1 MVQNCAYN
9 GIDFSSDRER
19 VGEKWL
25 YNYDKQR
32 VVNKILVGSTQT
44 FAFKFASEP
53 QSTPQPPLLTYFGSL
68 GIKTVSGTLVANSDN
83 IYLFDFEMD
92 TDLGN
97 GVFRLKAKSKI
108 GESYIAFS
116 EYCETVPSYSD
127 ELAFVTGKNSTS
139 QYGIMGTHPFAMALN
154 CSRWKSKT
162 YFADKIE
169 YENSFGRK
177 ITLSTESNVFD
188 RFTFLELSQ
197 YQANTLRWLSDMQTF
212 TINGVTYQRVSD
224 WEVISDENTELVDM
238 AADFARADYS
248 EFGSSSG
255 KFSMPESGRAS
266 EAPIILDLLDRIKRI
281 NYGITL
287 TPKV

>member
-44 FAFKFASEP
+44 FAFKFDAELFAVP
-53 QSTPQPPLLTYFGSL
+53 QLTYFGSL
-68 GIKTVSGTLVANSDN
+68 GSKTVAGTLVANSDN
-83 IYLFDFEMD
+83 IYLVDFEMD

-97 GVFRLKAKSKI
+97 GVFRLTVDVDNEVS
-108 GESYIAFS
+108 FS

-127 ELAFVTGKNSTS
+127 ELAFVTGKNNTS

-197 YQANTLRWLSDMQTF
+197 YQATTLRWLSDMQTF

-224 WEVISDENTELVDM
+224 WEVLSDENTELVDM

-248 EFGSSSG
+248 EFSSSAG
-255 KFSMPESGRAS
+255 TFSMPDSGQAS
-266 EAPIILDLLDRIKRI
+266 ETPIILDFLDRIKRI

>member
-44 FAFKFASEP
+44 FAFKFDAELFAAP
-53 QSTPQPPLLTYFGSL
+53 QLTYFGSL
-68 GIKTVSGTLVANSDN
+68 GSKTVAGTLVANSDN

-92 TDLGN
+92 SDLGN
-97 GVFRLKAKSKI
+97 GVFRLLDVATNEVS
-108 GESYIAFS
+108 FS

-197 YQANTLRWLSDMQTF
+197 YQATTLRWLSDMQTF

-224 WEVISDENTELVDM
+224 WEVLSDENTELVDM

-248 EFGSSSG
+248 EFSSSAG
-255 KFSMPESGRAS
+255 TFSMPDSGQAS
-266 EAPIILDLLDRIKRI
+266 ETPIILDFLDRIKRI

-287 TPKV
+287 TPKL

>member
-44 FAFKFASEP
+44 FAFKFSSEP
-53 QSTPQPPLLTYFGSL
+53 QSTPLPPLLTYFGSL
-68 GIKTVSGTLVANSDN
+68 GRKTVAGTLVANSDN

-97 GVFRLKAKSKI
+97 GVFRLQANKKI
-108 GESYIAFS
+108 GASFIAFS
-116 EYCETVPSYSD
+116 EYCEVVKSTSD
-127 ELAFVTGKNSTS
+127 EIAFVTGKNSTS
-139 QYGIMGTHPFAMALN
+139 QYGIMGENPFAMVLN

-248 EFGSSSG
+248 EFGSSSR
-255 KFSMPESGRAS
+255 KFSMPEGGRAS
-266 EAPIILDLLDRIKRI
+266 EAPIILDLLDRIRRI

>member
-19 VGEKWL
+19 IGEKWL

-44 FAFKFASEP
+44 FAFKFDSELQAVP
-53 QSTPQPPLLTYFGSL
+53 QLTYFGSQ
-68 GIKTVSGTLVANSDN
+68 GTKTVAGTFVANSDN
-83 IYLFDFEMD
+83 IYLVDFEMD

-97 GVFRLKAKSKI
+97 GVFRLTVDIDNEVS
-108 GESYIAFS
+108 FS

-127 ELAFVTGKNSTS
+127 ELAFVTGKNNTS

-169 YENSFGRK
+169 YENRFGRK

-197 YQANTLRWLSDMQTF
+197 YQSTTLRWLSDMQTF

-224 WEVISDENTELVDM
+224 WEVLSDENTELVDM

-248 EFGSSSG
+248 EFGSSAG
-255 KFSMPESGRAS
+255 TFSMPDSGEAS
-266 EAPIILDLLDRIKRI
+266 ETPIILDFLDRIKRI

-287 TPKV
+287 TPKI

>member
-44 FAFKFASEP
+44 FAFKYGRRLTGFP
-53 QSTPQPPLLTYFGSL
+53 QLTYFGSQ
-68 GIKTVSGTLVANSDN
+68 GTKTVAATLAINN
-83 IYLFDFEMD
+83 NTIFLFDFEMD
-92 TDLGN
+92 SDLGN
-97 GVFRLKAKSKI
+97 GVFRLRASDGSGGAFI
-108 GESYIAFS
+108 SFS
-116 EYCETVPSYSD
+116 EYCETVQSISD

-197 YQANTLRWLSDMQTF
+197 YQATTLRWLSDMQTF
-212 TINGVTYQRVSD
+212 TINGITYQRVSD
-224 WEVISDENTELVDM
+224 WEVVSDENTELVDM

-248 EFGSSSG
+248 EFSSSAG
-255 KFSMPESGRAS
+255 TFSMPDSGQAS
-266 EAPIILDLLDRIKRI
+266 ETPTILNFLDRIKRI

>member
-1 MVQNCAYN
+1 MVQNCVYN

-32 VVNKILVGSTQT
+32 VVNKILVGSVQT
-44 FAFKFASEP
+44 FAFKLDVAEEL
-53 QSTPQPPLLTYFGSL
+53 PLELTYFGSL
-68 GIKTVSGTLVANSDN
+68 GSKMVDGTLVANSDN

-97 GVFRLKAKSKI
+97 GVFRLLNHGKQ
-108 GESYIAFS
+108 EVYFS
-116 EYCETVPSYSD
+116 EYCETVPSTSD
-127 ELAFVTGKNSTS
+127 ELAFVTGKNNDSR
-139 QYGIMGTHPFAMALN
+139 YGIMGTHPFAMALN

-248 EFGSSSG
+248 EFGSSSRT
-255 KFSMPESGRAS
+255 FSMPEGGRAS
-266 EAPIILDLLDRIKRI
+266 EAPIILDFLDRIRRI

-287 TPKV
+287 TPKG

>member
-44 FAFKFASEP
+44 FAFKFDIIVVGVP
-53 QSTPQPPLLTYFGSL
+53 QLTYYGSH
-68 GIKTVSGTLVANSDN
+68 GNKTVDGTLVAYSAN

-92 TDLGN
+92 SDLGN
-97 GVFRLKAKSKI
+97 GVFRLQANV
-108 GESYIAFS
+108 GAYIAFS
-116 EYCETVPSYSD
+116 EYCETVPSIPD

-197 YQANTLRWLSDMQTF
+197 YQSTTLRWLSDMQTF
-212 TINGVTYQRVSD
+212 TINGTTYQRVSD
-224 WEVISDENTELVDM
+224 WEVLSDENTELVDM

-248 EFGSSSG
+248 EFSSSAG
-255 KFSMPESGRAS
+255 TFSMPDSGQTS
-266 EAPIILDLLDRIKRI
+266 ETPIILDFLDRIKRI

>member
-25 YNYDKQR
+25 YNYNKQR

-44 FAFKFASEP
+44 FAFKFDGELTGVLP
-53 QSTPQPPLLTYFGSL
+53 QLTYFGSQ
-68 GIKTVSGTLVANSDN
+68 GSKTVAATLVANSDN
-83 IYLFDFEMD
+83 VYLVDFDMD

-97 GVFRLKAKSKI
+97 GVFRLTVDVDNEVS
-108 GESYIAFS
+108 FS

-162 YFADKIE
+162 YFSDKIE

-197 YQANTLRWLSDMQTF
+197 YQATTLRWLSDMQTF

-224 WEVISDENTELVDM
+224 WEVLSDENTELVDM

-248 EFGSSSG
+248 EFSSSAG
-255 KFSMPESGRAS
+255 TFSMPDSGQAS
-266 EAPIILDLLDRIKRI
+266 ETPIILDFLDRIKRI

-287 TPKV
+287 TPKL

>member
-44 FAFKFASEP
+44 FAFKFDRELNGVAE
-53 QSTPQPPLLTYFGSL
+53 LTYFGSQ
-68 GIKTVSGTLVANSDN
+68 GSKTVAATLVANSDY
-83 IYLFDFEMD
+83 IYLVNFEMD

-97 GVFRLKAKSKI
+97 GVFRLTADDASN
-108 GESYIAFS
+108 EVSFS
-116 EYCETVPSYSD
+116 EYCETVLSYSD
-127 ELAFVTGKNSTS
+127 ELAFVTGKNDDSR
-139 QYGIMGTHPFAMALN
+139 YGVMGTHPFAMALN

-197 YQANTLRWLSDMQTF
+197 YQATTLRWLSDMQTF
-212 TINGVTYQRVSD
+212 TINGITYQRVSD
-224 WEVISDENTELVDM
+224 WEVLSDENTELVDM

-248 EFGSSSG
+248 EFGSSAG
-255 KFSMPESGRAS
+255 TFSMPDSGQAS
-266 EAPIILDLLDRIKRI
+266 ETPIILDFLNRIKRI

-287 TPKV
+287 TPKI

>member
-44 FAFKFASEP
+44 FAFKLDVAEEL
-53 QSTPQPPLLTYFGSL
+53 PLELTYFGSL
-68 GIKTVSGTLVANSDN
+68 GSKMVDATLVANSDN
-83 IYLFDFEMD
+83 IYLVDFEMD
-92 TDLGN
+92 SDLGN
-97 GVFRLKAKSKI
+97 GVFRLLNHGKQ
-108 GESYIAFS
+108 EVYFS
-116 EYCETVPSYSD
+116 EYCETVPSISD

-139 QYGIMGTHPFAMALN
+139 QYGIMGENPFAMVLN

-212 TINGVTYQRVSD
+212 TINGITYQRVSD
-224 WEVISDENTELVDM
+224 WEVISDENTEIVDM

-248 EFGSSSG
+248 EFGSSSRT
-255 KFSMPESGRAS
+255 FSMPDSGQAS
-266 EAPIILDLLDRIKRI
+266 DIIFDFLNRIKRI

>member
-44 FAFKFASEP
+44 FAFKFDSKLFAVP
-53 QSTPQPPLLTYFGSL
+53 QLTYFGSL
-68 GIKTVSGTLVANSDN
+68 GSKTVAGTLVANSDN
-83 IYLFDFEMD
+83 IYLVDFEMD

-97 GVFRLKAKSKI
+97 GVFRLQANI
-108 GESYIAFS
+108 GAYIAFS
-116 EYCETVPSYSD
+116 EYCETVQSYSD

-162 YFADKIE
+162 YFSDKIE

-197 YQANTLRWLSDMQTF
+197 YQATTLRWLSDMQTF
-212 TINGVTYQRVSD
+212 TINGITYQRVSD

-248 EFGSSSG
+248 EFGSSAG
-255 KFSMPESGRAS
+255 TFSMPDGGQAS
-266 EAPIILDLLDRIKRI
+266 ETPIIFDFLDRIKRI

>member
-25 YNYDKQR
+25 YNYEKQR

-44 FAFKFASEP
+44 FAFKFDSELL
-53 QSTPQPPLLTYFGSL
+53 STPQLTYFGSQ
-68 GIKTVSGTLVANSDN
+68 GSKTVAPTSVVNN
-83 IYLFDFEMD
+83 NKICLFDFEMD

-97 GVFRLKAKSKI
+97 GVFRLTTDMNNEVS
-108 GESYIAFS
+108 FS
-116 EYCETVPSYSD
+116 EYCETVQSISD

-197 YQANTLRWLSDMQTF
+197 YQATTLRWLSDMQTF
-212 TINGVTYQRVSD
+212 TINGITYQRVSD

-248 EFGSSSG
+248 EFSSSAG
-255 KFSMPESGRAS
+255 TFSMPDSGQAS
-266 EAPIILDLLDRIKRI
+266 ETPIIFDFLDRIKRI

-287 TPKV
+287 TPKI

>member
-32 VVNKILVGSTQT
+32 VVNKILVGSIQT

-53 QSTPQPPLLTYFGSL
+53 QSTPLPPLLTYFGSL
-68 GIKTVSGTLVANSDN
+68 GSKTVAGTLVANSDN

-97 GVFRLKAKSKI
+97 GVFRLQAKRKTGASF
-108 GESYIAFS
+108 IAFS
-116 EYCETVPSYSD
+116 EYCEVVKSTSD
-127 ELAFVTGKNSTS
+127 EIAFVTGKNSTS
-139 QYGIMGTHPFAMALN
+139 QYGIMGENPFAMVLS

-255 KFSMPESGRAS
+255 KFSMPEGGRAS
-266 EAPIILDLLDRIKRI
+266 EAPIILDFLDRIRRI

>member
-1 MVQNCAYN
+1 M
-9 GIDFSSDRER
+9 
-19 VGEKWL
+19 
-25 YNYDKQR
+25 
-32 VVNKILVGSTQT
+32 VNKILVGSTQT
-44 FAFKFASEP
+44 FAFKLDVADEL
-53 QSTPQPPLLTYFGSL
+53 PLELTYFGSL
-68 GIKTVSGTLVANSDN
+68 GSKTVDATLVANSDN
-83 IYLFDFEMD
+83 IYLVDFEMD
-92 TDLGN
+92 SDLGN
-97 GVFRLKAKSKI
+97 GVFRLLNH
-108 GESYIAFS
+108 GEQEVYFS
-116 EYCETVPSYSD
+116 EYCETVKSTSD
-127 ELAFVTGKNSTS
+127 EIAFVTGKNSTS
-139 QYGIMGTHPFAMALN
+139 QYGIMGENPFAMVLN

-224 WEVISDENTELVDM
+224 WEVLSDENTELVDM

-248 EFGSSSG
+248 EFGSSSR
-255 KFSMPESGRAS
+255 KFSMPEGGRAS
-266 EAPIILDLLDRIKRI
+266 EAPIILDLLDRIRRI

>member
-44 FAFKFASEP
+44 FAFKFNFEP
-53 QSTPQPPLLTYFGSL
+53 QSVPLLIYFGSL
-68 GIKTVSGTLVANSDN
+68 GSKTVVGTLAPNSGN
-83 IYLFDFEMD
+83 ICLFNFGMD
-92 TDLGN
+92 SDLGN
-97 GVFRLKAKSKI
+97 GVFRLQVYNEQDEQEVS
-108 GESYIAFS
+108 FS
-116 EYCETVPSYSD
+116 EYCETVPSISD

-197 YQANTLRWLSDMQTF
+197 YQATTLRWLSDMQTF
-212 TINGVTYQRVSD
+212 TINGITYQRVSD

-248 EFGSSSG
+248 EFGSSAG
-255 KFSMPESGRAS
+255 TFSMPEGGRAS
-266 EAPIILDLLDRIKRI
+266 EAPIILDFLDRIRRI

>member
-44 FAFKFASEP
+44 FAFKFNTVVFAVP
-53 QSTPQPPLLTYFGSL
+53 QLTYFGSH
-68 GIKTVSGTLVANSDN
+68 GSKTVAGTLVANSDN
-83 IYLFDFEMD
+83 IYLVDFEMD
-92 TDLGN
+92 SDLGN
-97 GVFRLKAKSKI
+97 GVFRLQANI
-108 GESYIAFS
+108 GAYIAFS
-116 EYCETVPSYSD
+116 EYCETVQSISD

-177 ITLSTESNVFD
+177 ITLSTESNIFD
-188 RFTFLELSQ
+188 RFNFLELSQ
-197 YQANTLRWLSDMQTF
+197 YQATTLRWISDMQTF

-224 WEVISDENTELVDM
+224 WEVVSDENTELVDM

-248 EFGSSSG
+248 EFSSSAG
-255 KFSMPESGRAS
+255 TFSMPDSGQAS
-266 EAPIILDLLDRIKRI
+266 ETPIILDFLNRIKRI

>member
-44 FAFKFASEP
+44 FAFKFDDELFFIP
-53 QSTPQPPLLTYFGSL
+53 QLTYFGSL
-68 GIKTVSGTLVANSDN
+68 GSKTVEGTLVANSDN

-92 TDLGN
+92 SDLGN
-97 GVFRLKAKSKI
+97 GVFRL
-108 GESYIAFS
+108 EVYDNQQEMTFS
-116 EYCETVPSYSD
+116 EYCEVVKSTSD
-127 ELAFVTGKNSTS
+127 EIAFVTGKNSTS
-139 QYGIMGTHPFAMALN
+139 QYGIMGENPFAMVLS

-255 KFSMPESGRAS
+255 TFSMPESGRAS
-266 EAPIILDLLDRIKRI
+266 EAPIILDLLDRIRRI

>member
-44 FAFKFASEP
+44 FAFKFGGELFAVP
-53 QSTPQPPLLTYFGSL
+53 ILTYFGSQ
-68 GIKTVSGTLVANSDN
+68 GTKNANSRFVENSDN

-97 GVFRLKAKSKI
+97 GVFRLTVYD
-108 GESYIAFS
+108 EQEDEQEVYFS
-116 EYCETVPSYSD
+116 EYCETVTSYSD

-139 QYGIMGTHPFAMALN
+139 QYGIMGTYPFAMALN

-197 YQANTLRWLSDMQTF
+197 YQATTLRWLSDMQTF
-212 TINGVTYQRVSD
+212 TINGITYQRVSD
-224 WEVISDENTELVDM
+224 WEVVSDENTELVDM

-248 EFGSSSG
+248 EFGSSAG
-255 KFSMPESGRAS
+255 TFSMPDSGQAS
-266 EAPIILDLLDRIKRI
+266 ETPIIFDFLDRIKRI

-287 TPKV
+287 TPKI

>member
-25 YNYDKQR
+25 YNYDRQR
-32 VVNKILVGSTQT
+32 VVNKILVGSIQT
-44 FAFKFASEP
+44 FAFKFDSELVEAT
-53 QSTPQPPLLTYFGSL
+53 QLTYFGSH
-68 GIKTVSGTLVANSDN
+68 GSKTVSGTFVANSDN

-92 TDLGN
+92 SDLGN
-97 GVFRLKAKSKI
+97 GVFRLLDVVSN
-108 GESYIAFS
+108 EVSFS
-116 EYCETVPSYSD
+116 EYCETVEATSD

-169 YENSFGRK
+169 YENRFGRK

-197 YQANTLRWLSDMQTF
+197 YQATTLRWLSDMQTF

-224 WEVISDENTELVDM
+224 WEVVSDENTELVDM

-248 EFGSSSG
+248 EFSSSAG
-255 KFSMPESGRAS
+255 TFSMPDSGQAS
-266 EAPIILDLLDRIKRI
+266 ETPIILDFLNRIKRI

>member
-44 FAFKFASEP
+44 FAFKFDDELFAVP
-53 QSTPQPPLLTYFGSL
+53 QLTYFGSL
-68 GIKTVSGTLVANSDN
+68 GSKTVVGTLVANSDN

-92 TDLGN
+92 SDLGN
-97 GVFRLKAKSKI
+97 GVFRL
-108 GESYIAFS
+108 EVYDNQQEMTFS
-116 EYCETVPSYSD
+116 EYCETVESYSD

-197 YQANTLRWLSDMQTF
+197 YQATTLRWLSDMQTF

-224 WEVISDENTELVDM
+224 WEVLSDENTELVDM

-248 EFGSSSG
+248 EFGSSAG
-255 KFSMPESGRAS
+255 TFSMPDSGQAS
-266 EAPIILDLLDRIKRI
+266 ETPIILDFLNRIKRI

>member
-1 MVQNCAYN
+1 
-9 GIDFSSDRER
+9 
-19 VGEKWL
+19 
-25 YNYDKQR
+25 
-32 VVNKILVGSTQT
+32 
-44 FAFKFASEP
+44 
-53 QSTPQPPLLTYFGSL
+53 
-68 GIKTVSGTLVANSDN
+68 
-83 IYLFDFEMD
+83 MD

-97 GVFRLKAKSKI
+97 GVFRLTVDDVVNEVS
-108 GESYIAFS
+108 FS

-139 QYGIMGTHPFAMALN
+139 QYGIMGTNPFAMALN

-197 YQANTLRWLSDMQTF
+197 YQATTLRWISDMQTF

-248 EFGSSSG
+248 EFGSSAG
-255 KFSMPESGRAS
+255 TFSMPDSGQAS
-266 EAPIILDLLDRIKRI
+266 ETPIILDFLNRIKRI

>member
-1 MVQNCAYN
+1 
-9 GIDFSSDRER
+9 
-19 VGEKWL
+19 
-25 YNYDKQR
+25 
-32 VVNKILVGSTQT
+32 
-44 FAFKFASEP
+44 
-53 QSTPQPPLLTYFGSL
+53 
-68 GIKTVSGTLVANSDN
+68 
-83 IYLFDFEMD
+83 MD

-97 GVFRLKAKSKI
+97 GVLRLTVGDFVNEVS
-108 GESYIAFS
+108 FS
-116 EYCETVPSYSD
+116 EYCETVPSTSD

-197 YQANTLRWLSDMQTF
+197 YQATTLRWLSDMQTF
-212 TINGVTYQRVSD
+212 TINGITYQRVSD

-248 EFGSSSG
+248 EFGSSAG
-255 KFSMPESGRAS
+255 NFSMPDGGQAS
-266 EAPIILDLLDRIKRI
+266 ETPIIFDFLDRIKRI

-287 TPKV
+287 TPKI

>member
-25 YNYDKQR
+25 YNYGKQR

-44 FAFKFASEP
+44 FAFKYDDELNGVAE
-53 QSTPQPPLLTYFGSL
+53 LTYFGSL
-68 GIKTVSGTLVANSDN
+68 GNKTVVGTLVANSDN

-97 GVFRLKAKSKI
+97 GVFRLTVDDVVN
-108 GESYIAFS
+108 EVYFS

-197 YQANTLRWLSDMQTF
+197 YQATTLRWLSDMQTF
-212 TINGVTYQRVSD
+212 TINGITYQRVSD
-224 WEVISDENTELVDM
+224 WEVPSDENTELVDM

-248 EFGSSSG
+248 EFSSSAG
-255 KFSMPESGRAS
+255 TFSMPDGGQAS
-266 EAPIILDLLDRIKRI
+266 ETPIIFDFLDRIKRI

-287 TPKV
+287 TPKI

>member
-19 VGEKWL
+19 VCEKWL

-32 VVNKILVGSTQT
+32 VVNKILVGSVQT

-53 QSTPQPPLLTYFGSL
+53 QSTPLLTYFGSL
-68 GIKTVSGTLVANSDN
+68 GIKTVSGTLVQNSGN

-92 TDLGN
+92 SDLGN
-97 GVFRLKAKSKI
+97 GVFRLQANKIKI
-108 GESYIAFS
+108 GQSYIAFS
-116 EYCETVPSYSD
+116 EYCEVVKSTSD
-127 ELAFVTGKNSTS
+127 EIAFVTGKNSTS
-139 QYGIMGTHPFAMALN
+139 QYGIMGENPFAMVLN

-224 WEVISDENTELVDM
+224 WEVISDENTEIVDM

-248 EFGSSSG
+248 EFGSSSRT
-255 KFSMPESGRAS
+255 FSMPDSGQAS
-266 EAPIILDLLDRIKRI
+266 DIIFDFLNRIRRI

-287 TPKV
+287 TPKI

>member
-1 MVQNCAYN
+1 
-9 GIDFSSDRER
+9 
-19 VGEKWL
+19 
-25 YNYDKQR
+25 

-44 FAFKFASEP
+44 FAFKLDVAEEL
-53 QSTPQPPLLTYFGSL
+53 PLELTYFGSL
-68 GIKTVSGTLVANSDN
+68 GSKTVEGTLVANSDN

-97 GVFRLKAKSKI
+97 GVFRLQVYDEQEVYFS
-108 GESYIAFS
+108 FS
-116 EYCETVPSYSD
+116 EYCETVPSISD
-127 ELAFVTGKNSTS
+127 ELAFVTGKNNDSR
-139 QYGIMGTHPFAMALN
+139 YGIMGTHPFAMVLN

-212 TINGVTYQRVSD
+212 TINGITYQRVSD
-224 WEVISDENTELVDM
+224 WEVISDENTEIVDM

-248 EFGSSSG
+248 EFGSSAG
-255 KFSMPESGRAS
+255 TFSMPDSGQAS
-266 EAPIILDLLDRIKRI
+266 DIIFDFLNRIRRI

-287 TPKV
+287 TPKI

>member
-25 YNYDKQR
+25 YNYDRQR
-32 VVNKILVGSTQT
+32 VANKILVGSTQT
-44 FAFKFASEP
+44 FAFKFGTIPIGAR
-53 QSTPQPPLLTYFGSL
+53 LAYFGSN
-68 GIKTVSGTLVANSDN
+68 GSKTVVGTNVANSDN
-83 IYLFDFEMD
+83 IYLFNFEMD
-92 TDLGN
+92 SDLGN
-97 GVFRLKAKSKI
+97 GVFRLQANS
-108 GESYIAFS
+108 GAYISFS

-197 YQANTLRWLSDMQTF
+197 YQATTLRWISDMQTF
-212 TINGVTYQRVSD
+212 TINGVIYQRVSD
-224 WEVISDENTELVDM
+224 WEVVSDENTELVDM

-248 EFGSSSG
+248 EFGSSAG
-255 KFSMPESGRAS
+255 TFSMPDSGEAS
-266 EAPIILDLLDRIKRI
+266 ETPIILDFLNRIKRI

-287 TPKV
+287 TPKL

>member
-9 GIDFSSDRER
+9 GIYFSSDRDR

-44 FAFKFASEP
+44 FAFKFDNEVFESP
-53 QSTPQPPLLTYFGSL
+53 QLTYFGSQ
-68 GIKTVSGTLVANSDN
+68 GSKTVAGILVENSYN
-83 IYLFDFEMD
+83 IILFDFEMD
-92 TDLGN
+92 SDLGN
-97 GVFRLKAKSKI
+97 GVFRLTYDVDNEVS
-108 GESYIAFS
+108 FS

-127 ELAFVTGKNSTS
+127 ELAFVTGKNNDSR
-139 QYGIMGTHPFAMALN
+139 YGVMGTHPFAMALN

-197 YQANTLRWLSDMQTF
+197 YQATTLRWISDMQTF

-224 WEVISDENTELVDM
+224 WEVVSDENTELVDM

-248 EFGSSSG
+248 EFGSSAG
-255 KFSMPESGRAS
+255 TFSMPDSGQAS
-266 EAPIILDLLDRIKRI
+266 ETPIILDFLDRIKRI

>member
-44 FAFKFASEP
+44 FAFKFDSE
-53 QSTPQPPLLTYFGSL
+53 LFGVAELTYFGSQ
-68 GIKTVSGTLVANSDN
+68 GSKTVVAPLVANSDN

-92 TDLGN
+92 SDLGN
-97 GVFRLKAKSKI
+97 GVFRLTVGFDNEVS
-108 GESYIAFS
+108 FS
-116 EYCETVPSYSD
+116 EYCETVESYSD

-197 YQANTLRWLSDMQTF
+197 YQSTTLRWLSDMQTF

-224 WEVISDENTELVDM
+224 WEDLSDENTELVDM

-248 EFGSSSG
+248 EFSSSAG
-255 KFSMPESGRAS
+255 TFSMPDSGQAS
-266 EAPIILDLLDRIKRI
+266 ETPIILDLLNRIKRI

>member
-44 FAFKFASEP
+44 FAFKFDSEILD
-53 QSTPQPPLLTYFGSL
+53 TPQLTYFGSN
-68 GIKTVSGTLVANSDN
+68 GSKTVAATFVADSDN
-83 IYLFDFEMD
+83 IWLVDFEMNS
-92 TDLGN
+92 DLGN
-97 GVFRLKAKSKI
+97 GVFRLTVDIDHEVS
-108 GESYIAFS
+108 FS
-116 EYCETVPSYSD
+116 EYCETVESYSD

-162 YFADKIE
+162 YFGNKIE

-197 YQANTLRWLSDMQTF
+197 YQSTTLRWLSDMQTF

-224 WEVISDENTELVDM
+224 WEVLSDENTELVDM

-248 EFGSSSG
+248 EFSSSAG
-255 KFSMPESGRAS
+255 TFSMPDSGQAS
-266 EAPIILDLLDRIKRI
+266 ETPIILDFLNRIKRI

-287 TPKV
+287 TPKI

>member
-44 FAFKFASEP
+44 FAFKYDDELFAAP
-53 QSTPQPPLLTYFGSL
+53 QLTYFGSQ
-68 GIKTVSGTLVANSDN
+68 GSKTVAATLAPNSYN
-83 IYLFDFEMD
+83 IYLIDFEMD

-97 GVFRLKAKSKI
+97 GIFRLQANDGDEI
-108 GESYIAFS
+108 IAFS

-197 YQANTLRWLSDMQTF
+197 YQATTLRWLSDMQTF

-224 WEVISDENTELVDM
+224 WEVLSDENTELVDM

-248 EFGSSSG
+248 EFSSSAG
-255 KFSMPESGRAS
+255 TFSMPDSGQAS
-266 EAPIILDLLDRIKRI
+266 ETPIILDFLDRIKRI

-287 TPKV
+287 TPKE

>member
-44 FAFKFASEP
+44 FAFKLDVAEEL
-53 QSTPQPPLLTYFGSL
+53 PLELTYFGSL
-68 GIKTVSGTLVANSDN
+68 GSKTVEGTLVQNSDN

-97 GVFRLKAKSKI
+97 GVFRLQVYDEQEVYFS
-108 GESYIAFS
+108 FS
-116 EYCETVPSYSD
+116 EYCETVPSISD
-127 ELAFVTGKNSTS
+127 ELAFVTGKNDDSR
-139 QYGIMGTHPFAMALN
+139 YGVMGESPFAMALN

-212 TINGVTYQRVSD
+212 TINGITYQRVSD
-224 WEVISDENTELVDM
+224 WEVLSDENTEIVDM

-248 EFGSSSG
+248 EFGSSAG
-255 KFSMPESGRAS
+255 TFSMPDSGQAS
-266 EAPIILDLLDRIKRI
+266 DIIFDFLNRIKRI

>member
-1 MVQNCAYN
+1 MVQNCVYN

-32 VVNKILVGSTQT
+32 VVNKILVGSVQT
-44 FAFKFASEP
+44 FAFKLDVAEEL
-53 QSTPQPPLLTYFGSL
+53 PLELTYFGSL
-68 GIKTVSGTLVANSDN
+68 GSKMVDGTLVANSDN

-97 GVFRLKAKSKI
+97 GVFRLLNHGKQ
-108 GESYIAFS
+108 EVYFS
-116 EYCETVPSYSD
+116 EYCETVPSTSD
-127 ELAFVTGKNSTS
+127 ELAFVTGKNNDSR
-139 QYGIMGTHPFAMALN
+139 YGIMGTHPFAMALN

-255 KFSMPESGRAS
+255 KFSMPEGGRAS
-266 EAPIILDLLDRIKRI
+266 EAPIILDFLDRIRRI

-287 TPKV
+287 TPKG

>member
-44 FAFKFASEP
+44 FAFKLDVADEL
-53 QSTPQPPLLTYFGSL
+53 PLELTYFGSL
-68 GIKTVSGTLVANSDN
+68 GSKTVDATLVANSDN
-83 IYLFDFEMD
+83 IYLVDFEMD
-92 TDLGN
+92 SDLGN
-97 GVFRLKAKSKI
+97 GVFRLLNH
-108 GESYIAFS
+108 GEQEVYFS
-116 EYCETVPSYSD
+116 EYCETVKSTSD
-127 ELAFVTGKNSTS
+127 EIAFVTGKNSTS
-139 QYGIMGTHPFAMALN
+139 QYGIMGTHPFAMVLN

-248 EFGSSSG
+248 EFGSSAG
-255 KFSMPESGRAS
+255 TFSMPEGGRAS
-266 EAPIILDLLDRIKRI
+266 EAPIILDLLDRIRRI

>member
-32 VVNKILVGSTQT
+32 VVNKILVGSIQT
-44 FAFKFASEP
+44 FAFKFSSEP
-53 QSTPQPPLLTYFGSL
+53 QSTPLLTYYGSL
-68 GIKTVSGTLVANSDN
+68 GSKTVEGTLVANSDN

-97 GVFRLKAKSKI
+97 GVFRLQANKIKI
-108 GESYIAFS
+108 GASFIAFS
-116 EYCETVPSYSD
+116 EYCEVVKSTSD
-127 ELAFVTGKNSTS
+127 EIAFVTGKNSTS
-139 QYGIMGTHPFAMALN
+139 QYGIMGENPFAMVLN

-248 EFGSSSG
+248 EFGSSSE
-255 KFSMPESGRAS
+255 KFSMPEGGRAS
-266 EAPIILDLLDRIKRI
+266 EAPIILDLLDRIRRI

>member
-44 FAFKFASEP
+44 FAFKYDDELFAVP
-53 QSTPQPPLLTYFGSL
+53 QLTYFGSL
-68 GIKTVSGTLVANSDN
+68 GSKTVAGTLVANSDN

-92 TDLGN
+92 SDLGN
-97 GVFRLKAKSKI
+97 GVFRLEVYDNQQEVS
-108 GESYIAFS
+108 FS
-116 EYCETVPSYSD
+116 EYCETVPSISD
-127 ELAFVTGKNSTS
+127 ELAFVTGKNNDSR
-139 QYGIMGTHPFAMALN
+139 YGVMGTHPFAMALN

-197 YQANTLRWLSDMQTF
+197 YQATTLRWLSDMQTF

-224 WEVISDENTELVDM
+224 WEVVSDENTELVDM

-248 EFGSSSG
+248 EFSSSAG
-255 KFSMPESGRAS
+255 TFSMPDSGQAS
-266 EAPIILDLLDRIKRI
+266 ETPIILDFLNRIKRI

>member
-44 FAFKFASEP
+44 FAFKFDRELFAVP
-53 QSTPQPPLLTYFGSL
+53 QLTYFGSL
-68 GIKTVSGTLVANSDN
+68 GNKTVAGIKVANSDN
-83 IYLFDFEMD
+83 IYLVDFEMD

-97 GVFRLKAKSKI
+97 GVFRLQANI
-108 GESYIAFS
+108 GAYIAFS
-116 EYCETVPSYSD
+116 EYCETVTSYSD

-197 YQANTLRWLSDMQTF
+197 YQATTLRWLSDMQTF

-248 EFGSSSG
+248 EFGSSAG
-255 KFSMPESGRAS
+255 TFSMPDSGQAS
-266 EAPIILDLLDRIKRI
+266 ETPIILDLLDRIKRI

-287 TPKV
+287 TPKI

>member
-32 VVNKILVGSTQT
+32 VVNKILVGSIQT
-44 FAFKFASEP
+44 FAFKFDDELFFIP
-53 QSTPQPPLLTYFGSL
+53 QLTYFGSL
-68 GIKTVSGTLVANSDN
+68 GSKTVAGTLVPNSDN

-97 GVFRLKAKSKI
+97 GVFRLEVYDNQHEMS
-108 GESYIAFS
+108 FS
-116 EYCETVPSYSD
+116 EYCETVPSISD
-127 ELAFVTGKNSTS
+127 EIAFVTGKNSTS
-139 QYGIMGTHPFAMALN
+139 QYGIMGENPFAMVLN

-212 TINGVTYQRVSD
+212 TINGETYQRVSD

-248 EFGSSSG
+248 EFGSSAG
-255 KFSMPESGRAS
+255 TFSMPDSGQAS
-266 EAPIILDLLDRIKRI
+266 ETPIILDFLNRIKRI